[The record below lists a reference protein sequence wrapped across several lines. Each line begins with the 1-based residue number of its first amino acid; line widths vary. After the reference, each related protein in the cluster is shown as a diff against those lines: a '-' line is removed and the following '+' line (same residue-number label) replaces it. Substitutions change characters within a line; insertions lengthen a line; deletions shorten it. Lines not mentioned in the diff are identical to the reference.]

1 MPPAQRDTRQRRA
14 IHDAIAA
21 AGAPVSP
28 REILHA
34 ARSHISALGLAT
46 VYRTLKKLA
55 DAGVV
60 TQVDI
65 PGQPPRFE
73 LAGKHHHHHFH
84 CRACGRVFEVEGC
97 CGHFDDH
104 TPPGFHLEGHEVLLF
119 GRCADCLNTT
129 PPTPATPP
137 SSPHSRA
144 KRAPTPRARKAAR
157 PRRRA

>member
-1 MPPAQRDTRQRRA
+1 MPPAERDTRQRRA
-14 IHDAIAA
+14 IHDAIAQ
-21 AGAPVSP
+21 AGVPLAP
-28 REILHA
+28 REILRA
-34 ARSHISALGLAT
+34 AGAHISGLGLAT

-84 CRACGRVFEVEGC
+84 CRACGKVYEVEGC

-104 TPPGFHLEGHEVLLF
+104 TPHGFQLEGHEVLLF
-119 GRCADCLNTT
+119 GRCAACINN
-129 PPTPATPP
+129 TPATPP
-137 SSPHSRA
+137 SRPTPPSRA
-144 KRAPTPRARKAAR
+144 KRTPTPRARKASR
-157 PRRRA
+157 PRRRT